1 MNKDVNGN
9 RKLLR
14 KEGSNV
20 KGMKVFIDQRGHRG
34 KTQRKRK
41 KSHFV
46 SFAGIWNK

>member
-20 KGMKVFIDQRGHRG
+20 KGGKVESCSRIKDGNG
-34 KTQRKRK
+34 KLMQGEDE
-41 KSHFV
+41 V
-46 SFAGIWNK
+46 